1 MYFDYSKSVK
11 EHKLYFPLKY
21 VAKGLTYVV
30 YRKMTV
36 KGIENIPSEGALI
49 IACNHIA
56 FSDPAIIIANCPRTV
71 HFMAKSELFEA
82 PLKAMFLSRMNAF
95 PVRRNHFDR
104 SALKRAR
111 DILKKGWILG
121 IFPEG
126 RRVRNSPP
134 TESKNGVAYLARL
147 TGADVLPVCIYRNPD
162 DMSRWHR
169 LVLTY
174 GTVIKNNEL
183 IFSGKDKSKE
193 LDNASDIIMSKI
205 KELWEAENEGYGS

>member
-1 MYFDYSKSVK
+1 MYFDYSKSVR

-36 KGIENIPSEGALI
+36 KGAENIPPEGALI

-56 FSDPAIIIANCPRTV
+56 FSDPAIIVANCPRTV

-82 PLKAMFLSRMNAF
+82 PLKALFMRQMNAF
-95 PVRRNHFDR
+95 PVKRNYFDR
-104 SALKRAR
+104 SALKRAKE
-111 DILKKGWILG
+111 ILDKGWILG

-134 TESKNGVAYLARL
+134 TESKNGIAYLAKL
-147 TGADVLPVCIYRNPD
+147 TGADVLPVCIYRSPD
-162 DMSRWHR
+162 DTSRWHR
-169 LVLTY
+169 LVLSY
-174 GTVIKNNEL
+174 GTVIKNNSLGFE
-183 IFSGKDKSKE
+183 GKNKAQE
-193 LDNASDIIMSKI
+193 LDNASDIIMKRI
-205 KELWEAENEGYGS
+205 KELWEAENEGNGS